1 MVMSRRFG
9 LYVAVGALS
18 LAAAPAHASHI
29 PGATYRG
36 TAATGGTVEL
46 DVSAD
51 GAAVTRLV
59 ATDVRSS
66 CGVAVSKTFTGSLPI
81 VNHAFSSDPTDL
93 IRFEGSF
100 PAPGQASG
108 ALLPSLCPDPA
119 VSWAAATDA
128 AAVTPPQPDGTAPD
142 GTAPALNVRA
152 RRSQRLGR
160 GGRIRLRVGC
170 PAEACRVVA
179 GGSVSLPAARLAP
192 FRLKPASAGLARG
205 GSSRLEP
212 RLGRRAL
219 EAALRALRGGRRV
232 RVAVEVS
239 AVDAAGNRSV
249 ERLSIRLRARR

>member
-1 MVMSRRFG
+1 MLRRFG

-18 LAAAPAHASHI
+18 LATAPAHASHI

-51 GAAVTRLV
+51 GAAVTRLGV
-59 ATDVRSS
+59 TDVRSS
-66 CGVAVSKTFTGSLPI
+66 CGVAVSMTFTGSVPI
-81 VNHAFSSDPTDL
+81 VNHAFSSDPADL

-108 ALLPSLCPDPA
+108 ALLPFSCPNPA
-119 VSWAAATDA
+119 VSWVAATDA
-128 AAVTPPQPDGTAPD
+128 AAITPPQPD

-152 RRSQRLGR
+152 RRTQRLGR
-160 GGRIRLRVGC
+160 GGRIRLRAGC

-179 GGSVSLPAARLAP
+179 GGSVSVQAARAGR
-192 FRLKPASAGLARG
+192 FRLKPASAALARG
-205 GSSRLEP
+205 GSARLEP

-219 EAALRALRGGRRV
+219 EAALRALGAGRRV
-232 RVAVEVS
+232 RVAAEVS
-239 AVDAAGNRSV
+239 AVDAAGNRAV

>member
-1 MVMSRRFG
+1 MLRRFG
-9 LYVAVGALS
+9 LYAAVGALVLVS
-18 LAAAPAHASHI
+18 APAHANHI

-36 TAATGGTVEL
+36 TAANGGTVEF

-66 CGVAVSKTFTGSLPI
+66 CGATVSKTFTGSLPI
-81 VNHAFSSDPTDL
+81 VNHAFSSDPADL

-100 PAPGQASG
+100 PATGQASG
-108 ALLPSLCPDPA
+108 ALVDGLCPNPA
-119 VSWAAATDA
+119 VSWAASTDA
-128 AAVTPPQPDGTAPD
+128 AAIMPPPPD

-192 FRLKPASAGLARG
+192 FRLKPASAGLARA
-205 GSSRLEP
+205 GSARLEP
-212 RLGRRAL
+212 RLGARAL
-219 EAALRALRGGRRV
+219 EAALRALGAGRRV

>member
-1 MVMSRRFG
+1 MLRRFG
-9 LYVAVGALS
+9 LYAAVGALLVAS
-18 LAAAPAHASHI
+18 APAHANHI

-36 TAATGGTVEL
+36 TAATGGTVEF

-59 ATDVRSS
+59 ATEVRSN
-66 CGVAVSKTFTGSLPI
+66 CGGTFSKGLSGSIPI
-81 VNHAFSSDPTDL
+81 VNHAFSSDPADS
-93 IRFEGSF
+93 IRFEGAF
-100 PAPGQASG
+100 AAPAQASG
-108 ALLPSLCPDPA
+108 ALLQGSCPNPA
-119 VSWAAATDA
+119 VSWAASTDA
-128 AAVTPPQPDGTAPD
+128 AAITPLPPD

-170 PAEACRVVA
+170 PAEPCRVVA
-179 GGSVSLPAARLAP
+179 GGSVTVQAARPAP
-192 FRLKPASAGLARG
+192 FRLKPASAGLAGG
-205 GSSRLEP
+205 GSARLEP

-219 EAALRALRGGRRV
+219 DAALRSLRAGRRV

-239 AVDAAGNRSV
+239 AVDAAGNRAV

>member
-1 MVMSRRFG
+1 MVVLRRFG
-9 LYVAVGALS
+9 LYAAVGALS
-18 LAAAPAHASHI
+18 LATAPAHASHI

-36 TAATGGTVEL
+36 TAASGGTVEL

-51 GAAVTRLV
+51 GAAVTRLGV
-59 ATDVRSS
+59 TDVRSS
-66 CGVAVSKTFTGSLPI
+66 CGVAVSMTFTGSLPI
-81 VNHAFSSDPTDL
+81 VNHAFSSDPADL

-108 ALLPSLCPDPA
+108 ALFPALCPTPA

-128 AAVTPPQPDGTAPD
+128 AAITPPPPDGTAPD
-142 GTAPALNVRA
+142 LNVRA

-192 FRLKPASAGLARG
+192 FRLKPASAALARG
-205 GSSRLEP
+205 GSARLEP

-219 EAALRALRGGRRV
+219 EAALRALGAGRRV

-239 AVDAAGNRSV
+239 AVDAAGNRTV